1 MYCYLTIRPSSPAGP
16 PSDTRR
22 LVAFLQTLPDLH
34 QKHPVSFGNAP
45 GKPWV
50 DVTIVKATGS
60 GGWSSNGTFIP
71 LFDRVVLVG
80 TESPPSYGW
89 YSALA
94 AQIAEFLGWEAIEDG
109 ENRLIYPNRDHPG

>member
-1 MYCYLTIRPSSPAGP
+1 
-16 PSDTRR
+16 
-22 LVAFLQTLPDLH
+22 
-34 QKHPVSFGNAP
+34 
-45 GKPWV
+45 
-50 DVTIVKATGS
+50 
-60 GGWSSNGTFIP
+60 

-80 TESPPSYGW
+80 TESPPSHGW